1 MAIELSIV
9 PFALSIKLSE
19 ALTCRV
25 ELAVPYGGTYMLF
38 DESFVVIPLNDIG
51 LSSTSES
58 RFVDEFTRI
67 SMVLSSPGLKVIEL
81 GIVDIKIFGGG
92 RMKSDLFFD
101 ETSKRAYNQLT
112 KNSSVQSRVML
123 NIEQFEIGS
132 RYVTANVQ
140 NRYGEKVTINIQGGR
155 PGIELQE
162 SFFKIKEGEKRES
175 PLYAYLI
182 TRLIQDS
189 SILARKLPV
198 VGKRDWLLI
207 YEDTLLELSVKDAYD
222 ELEIVLVFL

>member
-1 MAIELSIV
+1 M
-9 PFALSIKLSE
+9 
-19 ALTCRV
+19 
-25 ELAVPYGGTYMLF
+25 
-38 DESFVVIPLNDIG
+38 N
-51 LSSTSES
+51 
-58 RFVDEFTRI
+58 
-67 SMVLSSPGLKVIEL
+67 VIEL
-81 GIVDIKIFGGG
+81 PVYG

-101 ETSKRAYNQLT
+101 ETSKIAYNQLT

-132 RYVTANVQ
+132 RYVTAKVQ
-140 NRYGEKVTINIQGGR
+140 NRYGEKVSINIQGGR

-162 SFFKIKEGEKRES
+162 SFFKIKEEKRERIPS
-175 PLYAYLI
+175 YAYLI